1 MVTTRSSGKTKIS
14 FTGFSTSNASHRNH
28 LEGDRAYDTFMR

>member
-1 MVTTRSSGKTKIS
+1 MVTTGSSGKTEIS

-28 LEGDRAYDTFMR
+28 LEGDRAYDRFI

>member
-1 MVTTRSSGKTKIS
+1 MVTIGSSSKTEIS